1 MKSKHQTIKLVM
13 LVGDSTEANYIN
25 KKVIEISG
33 FAEVILTKS
42 SMESAID
49 YLRENEALRSSL
61 PEIIFLD
68 ISHPISGHLEFLDT
82 FEQSTETVKE
92 SSKIMIFS
100 NSLSAHEIDELLEKK
115 SVVGYIS
122 KPLLV
127 EKLKTLKS
135 SYLKA
140 PHKKQRIN

>member
-42 SMESAID
+42 SAESAID
-49 YLRENEALRSSL
+49 YLKKNEALPSLL
-61 PEIIFLD
+61 PELIFLD
-68 ISHPISGHLEFLDT
+68 ISHPISGQPEFLDT
-82 FEQSTETVKE
+82 FERSPESVKE
-92 SSKIMIFS
+92 TSKIMIFS
-100 NSLSAHEIDELLEKK
+100 NSLSADEIDTLLENK
-115 SVVGYIS
+115 SVVGYIG

-127 EKLKTLKS
+127 EKLKMLKS

-140 PHKKQRIN
+140 PHRKQRIN